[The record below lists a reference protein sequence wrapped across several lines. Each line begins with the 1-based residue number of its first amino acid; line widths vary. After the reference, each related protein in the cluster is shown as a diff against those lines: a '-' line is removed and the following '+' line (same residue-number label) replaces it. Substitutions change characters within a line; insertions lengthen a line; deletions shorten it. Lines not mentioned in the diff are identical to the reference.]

1 MERLYKKLK
10 EYSQT
15 DMYGFH
21 MPGHKRKP
29 LLHHCYEIDIT
40 EIDGFDDMHHP
51 EGLLKE
57 FQSYMKEIYHTK
69 GSYFLVNG
77 STGGILAAISG
88 AVELG
93 GELLAARNCHKSVY
107 NVAFLR
113 NLKTHYL
120 YPQYDENWG
129 CFTHISPEDVEKSME
144 KYPSC
149 KAVMIVSPTYEGV
162 VSDVAAIAEVVHR
175 HGGILI
181 VDEAHGAHFPYLE
194 DFPKSAVDCGADIVI
209 QSVHKTLPALTQT
222 ALLHVCGSDAL
233 QKKVEQYLSIY
244 QSSSPSYVFLSS
256 IEECVLWME
265 EHKNT
270 IGKAYSRDLKRLRQ
284 QIAGLQQIELYQPKA
299 QENIQHPDE
308 NTANK
313 DRVCRSVENTYM
325 TDKNVKNT
333 DQAGEIQKN
342 PYKHFCPYDQ
352 GKLVLRVRNMENSGK
367 WLYEQLLEEHHIQL
381 EMSLP
386 GYCIAMTSIMDSQE
400 GFERLFHAL
409 YTLDQSIVADQAA
422 RKNAFHA
429 VVNQGSAVHQHNAD
443 CNKKAA
449 DDQVTAVHE
458 RENCS
463 SSKADIPLRQALE
476 NEFVYTAYEAGQLP
490 SEAIPLIQCEG
501 RISQETA
508 YVYPPGIPI
517 IVAGERFSGTC
528 VQVLQQYCQYGF
540 EIRGIQ
546 NSQDTG
552 KIRVCKESEI
562 GL

>member
-1 MERLYKKLK
+1 MERLYKKLQ

-29 LLHHCYEIDIT
+29 LLYHCYEIDIT

-69 GSYFLVNG
+69 NSYFLVNG
-77 STGGILAAISG
+77 STGGILAAISA

-93 GELLAARNCHKSVY
+93 GELLTARNCHKSVY
-107 NVAFLR
+107 NAAFMR

-129 CFTHISPEDVEKSME
+129 CFTHISPDDVEKSME
-144 KYPSC
+144 KHPSC

-162 VSDVAAIAEVVHR
+162 VSDVAAIAEAVHR

-256 IEECVLWME
+256 IQECVLWME
-265 EHKNT
+265 EHKD
-270 IGKAYSRDLKRLRQ
+270 IVGKAYGRELKKLRQ
-284 QIAGLQQIELYQPKA
+284 KISDLQLIELYEPVNHK
-299 QENIQHPDE
+299 NIQIE
-308 NTANK
+308 VETAESSYK
-313 DRVCRSVENTYM
+313 A
-325 TDKNVKNT
+325 
-333 DQAGEIQKN
+333 AGD
-342 PYKHFCPYDQ
+342 YDQ
-352 GKLVLRVRNMENSGK
+352 GKLVLRVRDMENSGK
-367 WLYEQLLEEHHIQL
+367 WLYEQLLDEYHLQL
-381 EMSLP
+381 EMCLP
-386 GYCIAMTSIMDSQE
+386 GYCIAMTSVMDSQE
-400 GFERLFHAL
+400 AFERLFHAL
-409 YTLDQSIVADQAA
+409 YSLDQRLVAEQSIRRNVSD
-422 RKNAFHA
+422 
-429 VVNQGSAVHQHNAD
+429 VVFGNYSTV
-443 CNKKAA
+443 
-449 DDQVTAVHE
+449 
-458 RENCS
+458 
-463 SSKADIPLRQALE
+463 DIPLRQALE
-476 NEFVYTAYEAGQLP
+476 NEFVYTAYEAEQLP
-490 SEAIPLIQCEG
+490 GEEILLEECQG

-528 VQVLQQYCQYGF
+528 VRVLQQYCQYGF

-552 KIRVCKESEI
+552 KIRVCRELGES
-562 GL
+562 L